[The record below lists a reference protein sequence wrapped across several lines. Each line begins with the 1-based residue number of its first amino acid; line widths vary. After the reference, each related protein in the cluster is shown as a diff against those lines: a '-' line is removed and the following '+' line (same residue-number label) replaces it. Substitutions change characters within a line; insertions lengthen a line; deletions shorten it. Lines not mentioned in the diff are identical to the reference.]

1 MLIYMHSN
9 DRLKHLIFWNGGS
22 TSVLLVIG
30 GDYPGLIPNL
40 RLSPKD
46 SLALV
51 YLISLIPVL
60 PRIPQMLVFFN
71 QYITLL

>member
-1 MLIYMHSN
+1 MHSN
-9 DRLKHLIFWNGGS
+9 DRLKHLIFWNQGS

-51 YLISLIPVL
+51 YLISLILDL
-60 PRIPQMLVFFN
+60 PRILPNASVFLTSILPFSSD
-71 QYITLL
+71 